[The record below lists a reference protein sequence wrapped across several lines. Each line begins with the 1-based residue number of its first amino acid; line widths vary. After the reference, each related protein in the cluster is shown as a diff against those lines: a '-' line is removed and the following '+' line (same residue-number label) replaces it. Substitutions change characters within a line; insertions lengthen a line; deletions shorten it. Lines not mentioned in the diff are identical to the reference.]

1 MIFCEQIQE
10 AKLIWGLF
18 LKDRVVQPASAKT
31 HSVTL
36 YLELEVVPYFLIKYV
51 KSESKLC
58 IQVHVGEG
66 Q

>member
-1 MIFCEQIQE
+1 MIFCEQTQE

-18 LKDRVVQPASAKT
+18 LKDRVVQPASAQT

-36 YLELEVVPYFLIKYV
+36 HLELEAVLDFLMKYV
-51 KSESKLC
+51 KSESELC